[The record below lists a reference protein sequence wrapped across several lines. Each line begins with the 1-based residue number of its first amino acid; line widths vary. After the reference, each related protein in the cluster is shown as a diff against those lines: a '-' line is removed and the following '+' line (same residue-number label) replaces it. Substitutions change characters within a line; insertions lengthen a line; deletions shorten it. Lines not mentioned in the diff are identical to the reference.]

1 MRKIYLFI
9 TAVTLTLNSS
19 AALYT
24 IFVSSDSFSPAIQAA
39 QSGDTIRWVWQSG
52 IHSTTSTTI
61 PSCASAWDAEINSS
75 STTFQMVLP
84 PNCAGTYNYH
94 CKYHPVTMTG
104 VLNVTIPIGVN
115 EIDATASLIFPN
127 PFSDK
132 LSVIYKGVEKIAI
145 YDIIG
150 NLVKEGMLTAGEI
163 TVFNVADLPKGT
175 YFIRLFRN
183 ESVVLTKKLSKI

>member
-9 TAVTLTLNSS
+9 IAVTLTLNSS

-61 PSCASAWDAEINSS
+61 PNCASAWDAEINSS

-94 CKYHPVTMTG
+94 CKYHPTTMTG

-115 EIDATASLIFPN
+115 EIDATANLIFPN

-132 LSVIYKGVEKIAI
+132 LSVIYNGIEKVLI
-145 YDIIG
+145 YDILG
-150 NLVKEGMLTAGEI
+150 NVVKEGMLTAGEI
-163 TVFNVADLPKGT
+163 TVFNV
-175 YFIRLFRN
+175 
-183 ESVVLTKKLSKI
+183 